1 MNPQVLF
8 RSLFV
13 LTVLLGAASATFSQQ
28 SPPESDKAKEI
39 VALVEKAAALIDAK
53 GKAAFP
59 EFKKKGSEWR
69 TGDTYLFANDMK
81 SIQLL
86 NAASP
91 EREGTDQSSTKDA
104 NGKLITAE
112 LIKAAQSSAG
122 GGWVN
127 YMWPKPGQTRPS
139 QKWSYVKAV
148 QVDGTPA
155 LVGAGFYPE

>member
-1 MNPQVLF
+1 MKAK
-8 RSLFV
+8 V
-13 LTVLLGAASATFSQQ
+13 LTTIWFLLTASLVITFPAFAQE
-28 SPPESDKAKEI
+28 SPPQSDKAKEI
-39 VALVEKAAALIDAK
+39 VALVEKAASLIDAK

-69 TGDTYLFANDMK
+69 IGDTYLFANDMK

-86 NAASP
+86 NAAFP
-91 EREGTDQSSTKDA
+91 EREGTDQSATKDA

-127 YMWPKPGQTRPS
+127 YMWPKPGQTQPS

-148 QVDGTPA
+148 RVDGTPA